1 MIPARLAQKTRGI
14 RMDNQ
19 NNFIMLPTN
28 DFCFK
33 ELMQNPKVRKGFI
46 AGILQKKPEQIRET
60 ILLPTE
66 TRRDYADDKLSVL
79 DVLVLLEDGTQ
90 MDLEMQVEYFAFWDK
105 RVLFY
110 LAKMYTGQLQKG
122 EGYDKLKKCIHVG
135 VLDFILFPESEECY
149 HKINL
154 CNVKTGRVYSDLFE
168 LHMLELPKLPKV
180 LARMKRGEAISDESI
195 IQWMEFF
202 SGKTQEDFKTM
213 AKQNEYM
220 EEAVNTLFE
229 LSADEK
235 KRLEYEA
242 REKAIRDYNTQM
254 QSAEQRGME
263 RGKELGMELAIK
275 ALALRTEGMSLE
287 QIASACDMSLE
298 QVKRILTS
306 V

>member
-33 ELMQNPKVRKGFI
+33 ELMQNPKV
-46 AGILQKKPEQIRET
+46 
-60 ILLPTE
+60 
-66 TRRDYADDKLSVL
+66 
-79 DVLVLLEDGTQ
+79 
-90 MDLEMQVEYFAFWDK
+90 
-105 RVLFY
+105 
-110 LAKMYTGQLQKG
+110 
-122 EGYDKLKKCIHVG
+122 
-135 VLDFILFPESEECY
+135 
-149 HKINL
+149 
-154 CNVKTGRVYSDLFE
+154 
-168 LHMLELPKLPKV
+168 
-180 LARMKRGEAISDESI
+180 LARMKCGEAISDESI

-254 QSAEQRGME
+254 QSAEQRGLERGME
-263 RGKELGMELAIK
+263 CGKELGMELAIK
-275 ALALRTEGMSLE
+275 ALTLRTEGMSLE

>member
-1 MIPARLAQKTRGI
+1 MSNK
-14 RMDNQ
+14 D
-19 NNFIMLPTN
+19 NFIMLPTN

-46 AGILQKKPEQIRET
+46 AGILRKDPKEITDT

-66 TRRDYADDKLSVL
+66 TRRDYVDDKLSIL
-79 DVLVLLEDGTQ
+79 DVRVRLSDGTQ

-110 LAKMYTGQLQKG
+110 LAKMYTGQIQRG
-122 EGYDKLKKCIHVG
+122 DGYDKLKKCIHVG
-135 VLDFILFPESEECY
+135 VLNFIYFPDSEDCY

-154 CNVKTGRVYSDLFE
+154 CNSKTGEVYSDLFE
-168 LHMLELPKLPKV
+168 LHVLELPKLPQV
-180 LARMKRGEAISDESI
+180 LVRIEQGEEVSGESI

-202 SGKTQEDFKTM
+202 SGKTQEEFKKM
-213 AKQNEYM
+213 AKQNEYI

-254 QSAEQRGME
+254 KSAEQRGVE
-263 RGKELGMELAIK
+263 HGMEIAVKVIELK
-275 ALALRTEGMSLE
+275 SEGMSAE
-287 QIASACDMSLE
+287 QIATELDLPLDYV
-298 QVKRILTS
+298 QRLVK
-306 V
+306 

>member
-1 MIPARLAQKTRGI
+1 
-14 RMDNQ
+14 MDNQ

-33 ELMQNPKVRKGFI
+33 ELKQN
-46 AGILQKKPEQIRET
+46 
-60 ILLPTE
+60 
-66 TRRDYADDKLSVL
+66 
-79 DVLVLLEDGTQ
+79 
-90 MDLEMQVEYFAFWDK
+90 
-105 RVLFY
+105 
-110 LAKMYTGQLQKG
+110 
-122 EGYDKLKKCIHVG
+122 
-135 VLDFILFPESEECY
+135 
-149 HKINL
+149 
-154 CNVKTGRVYSDLFE
+154 
-168 LHMLELPKLPKV
+168 PKV
-180 LARMKRGEAISDESI
+180 LARMKCGEAISDESI

-220 EEAVNTLFE
+220 EEEVNTLFE

-263 RGKELGMELAIK
+263 CGKELGMELAIK
-275 ALALRTEGMSLE
+275 ALTLRTEGMSLE

>member
-1 MIPARLAQKTRGI
+1 
-14 RMDNQ
+14 MDNQ

-33 ELMQNPKVRKGFI
+33 ELMQN
-46 AGILQKKPEQIRET
+46 
-60 ILLPTE
+60 
-66 TRRDYADDKLSVL
+66 
-79 DVLVLLEDGTQ
+79 
-90 MDLEMQVEYFAFWDK
+90 
-105 RVLFY
+105 
-110 LAKMYTGQLQKG
+110 
-122 EGYDKLKKCIHVG
+122 
-135 VLDFILFPESEECY
+135 
-149 HKINL
+149 
-154 CNVKTGRVYSDLFE
+154 
-168 LHMLELPKLPKV
+168 PKV

-275 ALALRTEGMSLE
+275 ALTLRTEGMSLE

>member
-1 MIPARLAQKTRGI
+1 
-14 RMDNQ
+14 MDNQ

-33 ELMQNPKVRKGFI
+33 ELMQNPKV
-46 AGILQKKPEQIRET
+46 
-60 ILLPTE
+60 
-66 TRRDYADDKLSVL
+66 
-79 DVLVLLEDGTQ
+79 
-90 MDLEMQVEYFAFWDK
+90 
-105 RVLFY
+105 
-110 LAKMYTGQLQKG
+110 
-122 EGYDKLKKCIHVG
+122 
-135 VLDFILFPESEECY
+135 
-149 HKINL
+149 
-154 CNVKTGRVYSDLFE
+154 
-168 LHMLELPKLPKV
+168 
-180 LARMKRGEAISDESI
+180 LARMKCGEAISDESI

-254 QSAEQRGME
+254 KSAEQ

-275 ALALRTEGMSLE
+275 ALTLRTEGMSLE

>member
-1 MIPARLAQKTRGI
+1 MIPARLTQKTRGI

-46 AGILQKKPEQIRET
+46 AGILQKEPEQIRET

-135 VLDFILFPESEECY
+135 VLNFILFSESEECY

-154 CNVKTGRVYSDLFE
+154 CNVKTGRVYSDLF
-168 LHMLELPKLPKV
+168 
-180 LARMKRGEAISDESI
+180 
-195 IQWMEFF
+195 
-202 SGKTQEDFKTM
+202 
-213 AKQNEYM
+213 
-220 EEAVNTLFE
+220 
-229 LSADEK
+229 
-235 KRLEYEA
+235 
-242 REKAIRDYNTQM
+242 
-254 QSAEQRGME
+254 
-263 RGKELGMELAIK
+263 
-275 ALALRTEGMSLE
+275 
-287 QIASACDMSLE
+287 
-298 QVKRILTS
+298 
-306 V
+306 

>member
-1 MIPARLAQKTRGI
+1 
-14 RMDNQ
+14 MDNQ

-33 ELMQNPKVRKGFI
+33 ELMQNPK
-46 AGILQKKPEQIRET
+46 A
-60 ILLPTE
+60 
-66 TRRDYADDKLSVL
+66 
-79 DVLVLLEDGTQ
+79 
-90 MDLEMQVEYFAFWDK
+90 
-105 RVLFY
+105 
-110 LAKMYTGQLQKG
+110 
-122 EGYDKLKKCIHVG
+122 
-135 VLDFILFPESEECY
+135 
-149 HKINL
+149 
-154 CNVKTGRVYSDLFE
+154 
-168 LHMLELPKLPKV
+168 
-180 LARMKRGEAISDESI
+180 LARMKCGEAISDESI

-254 QSAEQRGME
+254 KSAEQ

-275 ALALRTEGMSLE
+275 ALTLRTEGMSLE

>member
-1 MIPARLAQKTRGI
+1 MRKRAGQIY
-14 RMDNQ
+14 
-19 NNFIMLPTN
+19 
-28 DFCFK
+28 
-33 ELMQNPKVRKGFI
+33 PKYQRYG
-46 AGILQKKPEQIRET
+46 
-60 ILLPTE
+60 
-66 TRRDYADDKLSVL
+66 
-79 DVLVLLEDGTQ
+79 
-90 MDLEMQVEYFAFWDK
+90 
-105 RVLFY
+105 
-110 LAKMYTGQLQKG
+110 KM
-122 EGYDKLKKCIHVG
+122 KC
-135 VLDFILFPESEECY
+135 
-149 HKINL
+149 
-154 CNVKTGRVYSDLFE
+154 
-168 LHMLELPKLPKV
+168 
-180 LARMKRGEAISDESI
+180 GEAISDESI

-254 QSAEQRGME
+254 KSAEQ

-275 ALALRTEGMSLE
+275 ALTLRTEGMSLE

>member
-1 MIPARLAQKTRGI
+1 
-14 RMDNQ
+14 MDNQ
-19 NNFIMLPTN
+19 SNFIMLPTN

-33 ELMQNPKVRKGFI
+33 ELMQNPKV
-46 AGILQKKPEQIRET
+46 
-60 ILLPTE
+60 
-66 TRRDYADDKLSVL
+66 
-79 DVLVLLEDGTQ
+79 
-90 MDLEMQVEYFAFWDK
+90 
-105 RVLFY
+105 
-110 LAKMYTGQLQKG
+110 
-122 EGYDKLKKCIHVG
+122 
-135 VLDFILFPESEECY
+135 
-149 HKINL
+149 
-154 CNVKTGRVYSDLFE
+154 
-168 LHMLELPKLPKV
+168 
-180 LARMKRGEAISDESI
+180 LARMKRGEVISDESI

-254 QSAEQRGME
+254 QSAEQRG
-263 RGKELGMELAIK
+263 KELGMELAIK
-275 ALALRTEGMSLE
+275 ALTLRTEGMSLE

>member
-1 MIPARLAQKTRGI
+1 
-14 RMDNQ
+14 MDNQ

-33 ELMQNPKVRKGFI
+33 ELMQN
-46 AGILQKKPEQIRET
+46 
-60 ILLPTE
+60 
-66 TRRDYADDKLSVL
+66 
-79 DVLVLLEDGTQ
+79 
-90 MDLEMQVEYFAFWDK
+90 
-105 RVLFY
+105 
-110 LAKMYTGQLQKG
+110 
-122 EGYDKLKKCIHVG
+122 
-135 VLDFILFPESEECY
+135 
-149 HKINL
+149 
-154 CNVKTGRVYSDLFE
+154 
-168 LHMLELPKLPKV
+168 PKV

-229 LSADEK
+229 LSADDK

-254 QSAEQRGME
+254 KSAEQ

-275 ALALRTEGMSLE
+275 ALTLRTEGMSLE